1 MMMDYARACMKS
13 VLLYGLMFLLC
24 LQTIGCTSMH
34 VIEKAHGIAPKR
46 EDAKPAYYLLLPLS
60 VPLDIALGGFFLYL
74 MAESASDDDCSPLA
88 SSDSSDRKGGLKV
101 KRP

>member
-1 MMMDYARACMKS
+1 
-13 VLLYGLMFLLC
+13 
-24 LQTIGCTSMH
+24 MH
-34 VIEKAHGIAPKR
+34 VIEKAHGTAPR
-46 EDAKPAYYLLLPLS
+46 QEDAKPAYYLLLPLS